1 MKLFTEEENA
11 SYEKGEFRVA
21 AKKAEDIDD
30 KQNLDFNVGNNNAN

>member
-21 AKKAEDIDD
+21 AKKAEDID
-30 KQNLDFNVGNNNAN
+30 KQNLDFHVGNNNAN